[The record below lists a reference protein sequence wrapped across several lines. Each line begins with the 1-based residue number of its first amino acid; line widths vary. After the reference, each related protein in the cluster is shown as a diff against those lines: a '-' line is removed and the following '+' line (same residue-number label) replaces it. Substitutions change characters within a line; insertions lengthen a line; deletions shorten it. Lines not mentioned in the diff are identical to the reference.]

1 MPGPAKV
8 RLIARRL
15 ACLFVALRRCNDGVA
30 FDMVEPQS
38 NPIATYDDATR
49 WIYERIDY
57 ERIRPRRTSAHFR
70 LERVERLLA
79 LIDSPEKRIPAVH
92 IAGTKGKGSTSA
104 LLASILRASSL
115 KTGLFTSPHIE
126 RFEERMRIN
135 GAMPTAEELVS
146 LVSRLKVALES
157 ADPELMDAG
166 VTYFEVATLLA
177 WMFFDDNDVDV
188 VVLETGLGGRFD
200 CTTVCC
206 PVLTIITNIG
216 LDHTHILGDTL
227 PKIAAEKA
235 GIKKPGVPLLT
246 WATQPDVLSVFAE
259 RGEALDVTAYRG
271 GVEFDCSKV
280 SQDPAQTSAAAIN
293 SFRTTNPWGTHERLD
308 VPLHGEHQMRNAA
321 LATAAADF
329 LREQREQWRSRWPRL
344 SAMCGQISAA
354 TIGAGLASVQ
364 WQLRFQ
370 ICPGPPPV
378 ILDAAHNP
386 DSITAL
392 LQTFD
397 EFTTPDQ
404 TRVLIFASSSDK
416 DIETMLQLVMP
427 DFDHVILTRFENNP
441 RAVTAEEL
449 LQTVD
454 RLQLACR
461 TNNGPTTA
469 DSPLQALQRAR
480 DLAGESGIVCGTGSI
495 FVAAELLQ
503 QLTESGAVA

>member
-8 RLIARRL
+8 RVIARRL
-15 ACLFVALRRCNDGVA
+15 VFLFVALRRCSDGVA

-38 NPIATYDDATR
+38 NSLATYDDATR

-79 LIDSPEKRIPAVH
+79 LIGSPEKRIPAVH

-135 GAMPTAEELVS
+135 GAMPTADELVS
-146 LVSRLKVALES
+146 LVSRLQEALES
-157 ADPELMDAG
+157 ADPELIDAG
-166 VTYFEVATLLA
+166 VTYFEIATLLA
-177 WMFFDDNDVDV
+177 WMFFDDSDVDV

-200 CTTVCC
+200 CTTVCH

-235 GIKKPGVPLLT
+235 GIMKPGVPLLT
-246 WATQPDVLSVFAE
+246 WATQPEVLSVFSE
-259 RGEALDVTAYRG
+259 RGTELNVTAYRG
-271 GVEFDCSKV
+271 GVEFHCSKI
-280 SQDPAQTSAAAIN
+280 SPDPAQPRAAALN
-293 SFRTTNPWGTHERLD
+293 SFRTTNPWGTHEHLE

-329 LREQREQWRSRWPRL
+329 LREQREQWQAQWPRL
-344 SAMCGQISAA
+344 SALCGQISAA

-370 ICPGPPPV
+370 VCPGTPPV

-386 DSITAL
+386 DSIAAV
-392 LQTFD
+392 LQTFQ
-397 EFTTPDQ
+397 EYATAEQ

-416 DIETMLQLVMP
+416 DIETMLQQVVP
-427 DFDHVILTRFENNP
+427 QFDHVILTRFENNP
-441 RAVTAEEL
+441 RAVSAEEL

-454 RLQLACR
+454 RLQLTCR
-461 TNNGPTTA
+461 ADNRPTTA
-469 DSPLQALQRAR
+469 DNPQQALQLAR

-503 QLTESGAVA
+503 HLTESGAVA